1 MKNFKSITRQ
11 RLVTLLFLSYLIIA
25 LLAPDIGQLLIG
37 KRTLSISL
45 GDGDCKWTEAD
56 VLPNDA
62 EVDGTLF
69 ASYPA
74 AGMRMAWQQT
84 EGLTGIQ
91 MRDDF
96 FHLELPKIG
105 LVKTQYPHY
114 EGIWSYASNLNRVIL
129 LIRNPRWALPSYHTL
144 INELEYA
151 HTWEM
156 AYNELPDVFTRRA
169 PMDLWIKWR
178 DYRTE
183 GEIELWGNHIDFW
196 MYNGSKYWFD
206 VDFER
211 NGQDPFRFRNETERP
226 WPQDLHC
233 VYDTNCFPRAVI
245 SFEHLQHPILGPG
258 ELQKIA
264 NALRDKEGMNVLED
278 EAINCIWHETWIKAP
293 APNNND
299 RGGPL
304 REAYVFTLDQLTLM
318 ATKLEDMIE
327 KYSTG
332 AWTNHPLAID
342 LVTNFQEYLTEVN
355 DEIAELNANPGPTP
369 APNPNY
375 FIDLKAWYK
384 SIGKGD
390 RYSKIKV
397 QSMSMWDKVKYL
409 YDDDGV

>member
-1 MKNFKSITRQ
+1 M
-11 RLVTLLFLSYLIIA
+11 RLLNS
-25 LLAPDIGQLLIG
+25 
-37 KRTLSISL
+37 KRSLSINL
-45 GDGDCKWTEAD
+45 GGGDCKWMEAD
-56 VLPNDA
+56 ALENDA

-84 EGLTGIQ
+84 EGLTGMQ

-96 FHLELPKIG
+96 FQLELAKIG

-114 EGIWSYASNLNRVIL
+114 EGIWSYTSNLNRVIL

-144 INELEYA
+144 IHELEYA
-151 HTWEM
+151 HTWQM
-156 AYNELPDVFTRRA
+156 AYSELPDVFTNRA

-183 GEIELWGNHIDFW
+183 EEIDLWANHIDFW

-206 VDFER
+206 TDFER
-211 NGQDPFRFRNETERP
+211 NGQEPFRFRNETERP
-226 WPQDLHC
+226 WPQDPHC
-233 VYDTNCFPRAVI
+233 VHDTDCFPHAIV
-245 SFEHLQHPILGPG
+245 SFEHLQHPVLGAG
-258 ELQKIA
+258 ELHKIA
-264 NALRDKEGMNVLED
+264 NVLRGKQGMNVLD
-278 EAINCIWHETWIKAP
+278 EEAVNCIWHETWINAP

-299 RGGPL
+299 RAGPP
-304 REAYVFTLDQLTLM
+304 REAYIFTIDQLTLM
-318 ATKLEDMIE
+318 VTKLEYMIE

-355 DEIAELNANPGPTP
+355 NEIVELNVNPGPTH

-375 FIDLKAWYK
+375 FIELKEWYK

-390 RYSKIKV
+390 RYNKVKV
-397 QSMSMWDKVKYL
+397 QSMSMWDEMKYL
-409 YDDDGV
+409 YDDDNI